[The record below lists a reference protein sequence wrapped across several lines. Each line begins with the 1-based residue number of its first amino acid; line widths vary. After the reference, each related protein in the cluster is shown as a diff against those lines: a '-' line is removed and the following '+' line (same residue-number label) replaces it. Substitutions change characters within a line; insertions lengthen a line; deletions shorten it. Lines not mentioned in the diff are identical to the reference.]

1 MTANPEIVSEE
12 RDKEQSKREFFKL
25 HMHGKFDTNFYLQN
39 EDEKGRF
46 IEFVKYNN
54 TLYCLSAASER

>member
-1 MTANPEIVSEE
+1 MTANPEIMTEE
-12 RDKEQSKREFFKL
+12 RDKEQSKREYFKQ
-25 HMHGKFDTNFYLQN
+25 HIHRKFDTNFYLQN
-39 EDEKGRF
+39 EDEKERF